1 MFNYIHIF
9 LIFFLISLPAYSYID
24 PGSGSMILQ
33 VLLGAIAT
41 ALIFIKSIFY
51 KTKMKINKIT
61 NFLFKKKKKKEKKDI

>member
-24 PGSGSMILQ
+24 PGSGSIILQ
-33 VLLGAIAT
+33 VLLGAIVT

-51 KTKMKINKIT
+51 KIKMKINEIT
-61 NFLFKKKKKKEKKDI
+61 NFLFKTKKKKRKKS

>member
-24 PGSGSMILQ
+24 PGSGSIILQ

-51 KTKMKINKIT
+51 KIKMKINEIT
-61 NFLFKKKKKKEKKDI
+61 NFLFKTKKKKRKKS

>member
-24 PGSGSMILQ
+24 PGSGSIILQ
-33 VLLGAIAT
+33 VLLGVIVT

-51 KTKMKINKIT
+51 KIKMKINEIT
-61 NFLFKKKKKKEKKDI
+61 NFLFKTKKKKRKKS